1 MERANASLKLREAQD
16 VAVGILEPG
25 DFGAARGGPDT
36 FGILCG
42 HAIAFKMYA
51 FAFESGDGFRDIRD
65 LPAEN
70 GERLRLEGR
79 RDVGDAQHDAV
90 GVQGQSKI
98 VLACD
103 TQSEH
108 AFVKWPRFI
117 SVQGGGESHDC
128 VRGEHAILPGD
139 TRPSIGGKVWS

>member
-1 MERANASLKLREAQD
+1 MERANASLKLCEAQD

-42 HAIAFKMYA
+42 HAIAFKTHP
-51 FAFESGDGFRDIRD
+51 FVFENGDGCGDIRD

-70 GERLRLEGR
+70 GKGLWLEGW
-79 RDVGDAQHDAV
+79 RDVSNAQHDAV
-90 GVQGQSKI
+90 GVKGDSKI
-98 VLACD
+98 VLTQD
-103 TQSEH
+103 MQSEH

-117 SVQGGGESHDC
+117 GVQGGGESHDF

-139 TRPSIGGKVWS
+139 TRPTIGGKVWS